1 MGIYGGGRRIITELG
16 ANEMPYGLALR
27 HNNVYWTD
35 WKKYVVQVFIN
46 VKNNTNNIIKFS
58 YDPNQR
64 SFFYISSI

>member
-35 WKKYVVQVFIN
+35 WKKYVIN
-46 VKNNTNNIIKFS
+46 LLTNLLKLLRSNFTIISRIKF
-58 YDPNQR
+58 
-64 SFFYISSI
+64 

>member
-35 WKKYVVQVFIN
+35 WKKYVIN
-46 VKNNTNNIIKFS
+46 LLTNLYLENNKIH
-58 YDPNQR
+58 
-64 SFFYISSI
+64 FFYYFTY